1 MKKIQI
7 TTIEK
12 MANVQIIELNASFIA
27 RVVRLQAQ
35 LEPLV
40 KDITR
45 TKRKYNE
52 ETRKYD
58 DILDENGNKILEY
71 DRVDGKI
78 LAETVLPFFDEI
90 VEAFEE

>member
-12 MANVQIIELNASFIA
+12 VANVQVIELNASFIA

-45 TKRKYNE
+45 NKRKFND
-52 ETRKYD
+52 ETKKYED
-58 DILDENGNKILEY
+58 VLDENGNKVIEY
-71 DRVDGKI
+71 DRINGEI
-78 LAETVLPFFDEI
+78 LAETVLPFLNEL

>member
-1 MKKIQI
+1 MKKIQV

-45 TKRKYNE
+45 TKRKYNDD
-52 ETRKYD
+52 TKKYED
-58 DILDENGNKILEY
+58 VLDENGNKVIEY
-71 DRVDGKI
+71 DRVDGKV
-78 LAETVLPFFDEI
+78 LAENVMPFFDEL
-90 VEAFEE
+90 VKAFEE

>member
-40 KDITR
+40 KNITR
-45 TKRKYNE
+45 TKRKYNDGTKE
-52 ETRKYD
+52 YED
-58 DILDENGNKILEY
+58 VLDENGNKVIEY

-78 LAETVLPFFDEI
+78 LAETVLPFFDELC
-90 VEAFEE
+90 EAFEE

>member
-78 LAETVLPFFDEI
+78 LAETVFPFFDEI

>member
-1 MKKIQI
+1 
-7 TTIEK
+7 

-40 KDITR
+40 ENITR
-45 TKRKYNE
+45 TKRRYNDEEKKYE
-52 ETRKYD
+52 D
-58 DILDENGNKILEY
+58 VLDENGNKVIEY
-71 DRVDGKI
+71 DRVDGAI
-78 LAETVLPFFDEI
+78 LVETILPFFNEI

>member
-1 MKKIQI
+1 MKKIQV

-40 KDITR
+40 KDITH
-45 TKRKYNE
+45 TKRKYDDASK
-52 ETRKYD
+52 KYED
-58 DILDENGNKILEY
+58 VLDENGNKVIEY
-71 DRVDGKI
+71 GQVDGRI

-90 VEAFEE
+90 VKAFEE

>member
-12 MANVQIIELNASFIA
+12 VANVQVIELNASFIA

-40 KDITR
+40 ENITR
-45 TKRKYNE
+45 IKRKYND
-52 ETRKYD
+52 ETKKYD
-58 DILDENGNKILEY
+58 DVLDENGNKVIEY

-78 LAETVLPFFDEI
+78 LAETILPFFNEI
-90 VEAFEE
+90 VKAFEE

>member
-1 MKKIQI
+1 MKKIQVS
-7 TTIEK
+7 TIEK

-35 LEPLV
+35 LEPMV

-45 TKRKYNE
+45 TKRKFNE
-52 ETRKYD
+52 ETKKYED
-58 DILDENGNKILEY
+58 FLDENGNKVIEY

-78 LAETVLPFFDEI
+78 LAETVLPFFDELC
-90 VEAFEE
+90 EAFEE

>member
-1 MKKIQI
+1 MKKIQV

-45 TKRKYNE
+45 TKKKFNDETKKYE
-52 ETRKYD
+52 
-58 DILDENGNKILEY
+58 DILDENGNKVIEY
-71 DRVDGKI
+71 DRIDGKI
-78 LAETVLPFFDEI
+78 LAEKVMPFFDEL
-90 VEAFEE
+90 VKAFEE